1 MALKTFTKMS
11 TQLKRHG
18 QVALSVVYFGV
29 LVGLPVVD
37 AAIEAA
43 VRENETHIES
53 ESAGFHSV
61 VHEEYLCPLCRLVE
75 LSGDGAAVSRFPFA
89 EASHHRYAIPA
100 FAIRRGRIPP
110 TALVPRAPPS
120 L

>member
-1 MALKTFTKMS
+1 MALKTFTKIW
-11 TQLKRHG
+11 TPLRRFG
-18 QVALSVVYFGV
+18 RVTLSVVYFS
-29 LVGLPVVD
+29 LLAGLPLVD
-37 AAIEAA
+37 AAVEAA
-43 VRENETHIES
+43 TRENETHIES

-61 VHEEYLCPLCRLVE
+61 VHDEYLCQLCRLVAV
-75 LSGDGAAVSRFPFA
+75 SGDGGAVSRFPFA

-100 FAIRRGRIPP
+100 LAVRRGRTPP

>member
-1 MALKTFTKMS
+1 MALKTFTRMW
-11 TQLKRHG
+11 TQLRRFG
-18 QVALSVVYFGV
+18 QVTLSVVYLSV
-29 LVGLPVVD
+29 LVGLPLVD
-37 AAIEAA
+37 AAVEAA
-43 VRENETHIES
+43 ALENETHIES

-61 VHEEYLCPLCRLVE
+61 VHDEYLCQLCRLVE

-100 FAIRRGRIPP
+100 FAVRRGRTPP

>member
-1 MALKTFTKMS
+1 MALKTFTKMWA
-11 TQLKRHG
+11 QLRRYG
-18 QVALSVVYFGV
+18 QVTLSVVYFSV

-43 VRENETHIES
+43 ARENEIHIES

-61 VHEEYLCPLCRLVE
+61 VHDEYLCQLCRLVE
-75 LSGDGAAVSRFPFA
+75 VSGGGAAVSRFPFA

-100 FAIRRGRIPP
+100 FAVRRGRTLP

>member
-1 MALKTFTKMS
+1 MALKTFTKMWA
-11 TQLKRHG
+11 QLRRYG
-18 QVALSVVYFGV
+18 QVTLSVVYFSV

-43 VRENETHIES
+43 ARENEIHIES

-61 VHEEYLCPLCRLVE
+61 VHDEYLCPLCRLVE
-75 LSGDGAAVSRFPFA
+75 LSGDGPAVSRFPFA

-100 FAIRRGRIPP
+100 FAVRRGRTPP
-110 TALVPRAPPS
+110 TELLPRAPPS

>member
-1 MALKTFTKMS
+1 MALKTFTTMW
-11 TQLKRHG
+11 TQLRRFG
-18 QVALSVVYFGV
+18 QVTLSVIYFSL

-43 VRENETHIES
+43 ARENETHIES

-61 VHEEYLCPLCRLVE
+61 LHDEYLCQLCRLIEV
-75 LSGDGAAVSRFPFA
+75 SGDGAAVSRFPFA

-100 FAIRRGRIPP
+100 LAVRRGRTPP
-110 TALVPRAPPS
+110 TTLLPRAPPS